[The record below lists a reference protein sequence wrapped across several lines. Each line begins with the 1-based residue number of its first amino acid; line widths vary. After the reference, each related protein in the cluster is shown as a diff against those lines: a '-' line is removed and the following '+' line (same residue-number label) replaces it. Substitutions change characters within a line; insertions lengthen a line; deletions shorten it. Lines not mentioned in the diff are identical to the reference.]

1 MAFTINKTLVFID
14 SMQFMNSSLD
24 MFVKNLPDNDFKIR
38 SCHYFSSSELSRTMN
53 QYLSYGG
60 FKWLNQKEIDNFN
73 VNSIGEISFDGY
85 RVEVELD
92 YPEMHNNYPLAP
104 EKLNINHDMLS
115 NYCSTIGNDYGIKID
130 NINKLV
136 PNLGNRSKDVH
147 RYRSLQ
153 LYLSLGMKFWGSKS
167 FVS

>member
-1 MAFTINKTLVFID
+1 
-14 SMQFMNSSLD
+14 
-24 MFVKNLPDNDFKIR
+24 
-38 SCHYFSSSELSRTMN
+38 
-53 QYLSYGG
+53 
-60 FKWLNQKEIDNFN
+60 
-73 VNSIGEISFDGY
+73 
-85 RVEVELD
+85 
-92 YPEMHNNYPLAP
+92 
-104 EKLNINHDMLS
+104 MLS
-115 NYCSTIGNDYGIKID
+115 NYFSTLGNDYGIKID

>member
-1 MAFTINKTLVFID
+1 MI
-14 SMQFMNSSLD
+14 SSLD

-38 SCHYFSSSELSRTMN
+38 SCHYFSSSELIRTMN
-53 QYLSYGG
+53 EYLSYGG
-60 FKWLNQKEIDNFN
+60 FKWLNQKEIDKFSGN
-73 VNSIGEISFDGY
+73 SFDGY

>member
-1 MAFTINKTLVFID
+1 
-14 SMQFMNSSLD
+14 MQFMISSLD

-38 SCHYFSSSELSRTMN
+38 SCHYFSSSELIRTMN
-53 QYLSYGG
+53 EYLSYGG
-60 FKWLNQKEIDNFN
+60 FKWLNQKEIDKFN
-73 VNSIGEISFDGY
+73 VNSIGGNSFDGY

-136 PNLGNRSKDVH
+136 PNLGNKSKDVH

-153 LYLSLGMKFWGSKS
+153 LYLSLGMELAKVYRILGFKKLC
-167 FVS
+167 